1 MIKQMFILVLVV
13 ALTHCKQGSDNGL
26 TIEYKKTFD
35 SIPSAS
41 GLAIREDSAYV
52 VCDDGTGIYQINLRN
67 FHQNKI
73 EIKGLPFN
81 QYREPKPVKHDF
93 ESACFVKWQGKEYL
107 MAMGSGSNSTWRDSL
122 LIVNIPDYRDQ
133 RIISLDEF
141 YKQLQ
146 LKTHTDT
153 TQWNIEG
160 LAVSG
165 NNLIMANRGN
175 NLLISCDV
183 GDFFSWL
190 IKSNSVLPRIKYQ
203 RIHLPSID
211 KHEARLSGI
220 CNLDEQNLL
229 VCASVEDTPDWTKD
243 GPVLGSYFAVY
254 SLKNDKI
261 TSTYLLQEEEGK
273 ALIEKIE
280 SVDVLQKSSNGDFTF
295 LALGENDNGS
305 SDLFKIIL
313 RRAVIDA
320 WPEQQTIEAMQ
331 PLHHHLPNCLSAK
344 SRYCCQSY
352 KVKS

>member
-1 MIKQMFILVLVV
+1 MIKQIFILVLLAV
-13 ALTHCKQGSDNGL
+13 LTNCNQHSNNGL
-26 TIEYKKTFD
+26 TVEYERTFD

-41 GLAIREDSAYV
+41 GLAIRGDSAYIV
-52 VCDDGTGIYQINLRN
+52 SDDGTGIYQINLQN
-67 FHQNKI
+67 FNQNKI

-81 QYREPKPVKHDF
+81 QYREAKPVKHDF
-93 ESACFVKWQGKEYL
+93 ESACFVKWQDKEYL
-107 MAMGSGSNSTWRDSL
+107 MAMGSGSNSPSRDSL
-122 LIVNIPDYRDQ
+122 LIVNISDYGDQ

-160 LAVSG
+160 LTVSG

-183 GDFFSWL
+183 RDFFSWL
-190 IKSNSVLPRIKYQ
+190 MASGAHFPDIKYQ

-211 KHEARLSGI
+211 QHEARLSGV

-243 GPVLGSYFAVY
+243 GPVLGSYFAAY
-254 SLKNDKI
+254 SLKSDKI
-261 TSTYLLQEEEGK
+261 TSTYLLRDEQGK
-273 ALIEKIE
+273 PLKEKIE
-280 SVDVLQKSSNGDFTF
+280 SVDVLQKTSNSDFIF

-305 SDLFKIIL
+305 SELFRIVL
-313 RRAVIDA
+313 RGAR
-320 WPEQQTIEAMQ
+320 
-331 PLHHHLPNCLSAK
+331 H
-344 SRYCCQSY
+344 
-352 KVKS
+352 

>member
-13 ALTHCKQGSDNGL
+13 GLTHCKQGSGNGL

-41 GLAIREDSAYV
+41 GLAIRGDSAYV

-67 FHQNKI
+67 FHQRII

-93 ESACFVKWQGKEYL
+93 ESACFVKWQGKDYL
-107 MAMGSGSNSTWRDSL
+107 MAMGSGSNSTSRDSL
-122 LIVNIPDYRDQ
+122 LIVNISDYRDQ
-133 RIISLDEF
+133 RIISLDQF

-146 LKTHTDT
+146 SKTHTDT

-183 GDFFSWL
+183 GEFFSWL
-190 IKSNSVLPRIKYQ
+190 MRSNSHFPQTKYQ

-211 KHEARLSGI
+211 KHEARLSGV

-243 GPVLGSYFAVY
+243 GPVLGSSFAVY
-254 SLKNDKI
+254 SLKNDKVA
-261 TSTYLLQEEEGK
+261 STYLLQDERGK
-273 ALIEKIE
+273 PLKEKIE
-280 SVDVLQKSSNGDFTF
+280 SVDVLQKTANGDLIF

-305 SDLFKIIL
+305 SELFRINL
-313 RRAVIDA
+313 RWAG
-320 WPEQQTIEAMQ
+320 
-331 PLHHHLPNCLSAK
+331 H
-344 SRYCCQSY
+344 
-352 KVKS
+352 